1 MGENKKSKINFKTIF
16 SSKRNIFI
24 VIVVL
29 IIICVGGFV
38 YLRYD
43 NNRYQT
49 GKGLTDKQKR
59 QNIEALVKKE
69 DYEGAKILVENYY
82 YYDENKENLR
92 DYSFNIKICKEKNLK
107 SFDEAESFRTKSVF
121 NSKTSI
127 PIVKDET
134 KPPVIEKFD
143 IVPQNDS
150 NTWLELQV
158 TITNPNKN
166 KTIDYIEIGFDF
178 FDSNKNLV
186 DTDWTNDTNIQP
198 NSKRIIT
205 KSIKNNDKGLTI
217 APKVIKYT
225 SN

>member
-1 MGENKKSKINFKTIF
+1 MGENKKSKINFKAIF
-16 SSKRNIFI
+16 SSKRNIYI

-29 IIICVGGFV
+29 IIICVGGFA
-38 YLRYD
+38 YLRCD

-49 GKGLTDKQKR
+49 GQGLTDKQKR
-59 QNIEALVKKE
+59 QNIEDLVKKE

-92 DYSFNIKICKEKNLK
+92 DYSFNIKICKEKKLK
-107 SFDEAESFRTKSVF
+107 SFDEAENFRIKSVF

-127 PIVKDET
+127 PIVNDET
-134 KPPVIEKFD
+134 KPPAIEKFD
-143 IVPQNDS
+143 IVPQNDR